1 MTQKQQ
7 NYSFALSVMI
17 VLSFLLGFITTMNN
31 SMIDFCTK
39 AFSLD
44 ETQRQLVNTAFY
56 GAYIFSVP
64 IAWILGKIGYK
75 RALVAGMAIVGLGF
89 LLNVPGISFGYY
101 GFLSC
106 MFIVALGIVLLQ
118 VAINPYVL
126 ALGPVET
133 AASRLTLN
141 QTFNSLAT
149 TIAPVFVSML
159 IVSGGTYEASAIK
172 APFLGLGL
180 FALVL
185 GAIVLGLKLPA
196 IQEQGESSERAA
208 SHKTSAFKYPH
219 VWLGTLGIFVYMG
232 VEIGI
237 PSFFP
242 ARVEALG
249 LNIAEPTKYLSLYWG
264 GLLVG
269 RALGAGVLT
278 RFSARTILTSCCGIS
293 ALCIVASLLT
303 TGWVSIWLF
312 IATGLFHSIMWSCIF
327 SLASAD
333 LGPNTKQASGIICTG
348 VIGAAILMPMMG
360 SVQKTAGLT
369 VAICFLFAYYLYL
382 AWFARKGSQIRTQ
395 SK

>member
-56 GAYIFSVP
+56 GAYVFSIP
-64 IAWILGKIGYK
+64 IAWILGRMGYK
-75 RALVAGMAIVGLGF
+75 RALVAGMGMVGLGF
-89 LLNVPGISFGYY
+89 LLNVLGLSFGYY
-101 GFLSC
+101 GFLCC

-118 VAINPYVL
+118 VALNPYVL
-126 ALGPVET
+126 ALGPPET

-149 TIAPVFVSML
+149 TVAPVFVSML

-172 APFLGLGL
+172 APFIGLGIFSIL
-180 FALVL
+180 L
-185 GAIVLGLKLPA
+185 GVIVLGLKLPV
-196 IQEQGESSERAA
+196 IPEETETSGDQTR
-208 SHKTSAFKYPH
+208 HKSSAFRYPH
-219 VWLGTLGIFVYMG
+219 VLLGTLGIFVYMG

-242 ARVEALG
+242 ARVQALG
-249 LNIAEPTKYLSLYWG
+249 LDIDEPTKYLSLYWG

-269 RALGAGVLT
+269 RALGAGILT
-278 RFSARTILTSCCGIS
+278 RFSARTILLVFSGLS
-293 ALCIVASLLT
+293 AFCVAASLLT
-303 TGWVSIWLF
+303 SGWLSLWLF

-333 LGPNTKQASGIICTG
+333 LGPNAKQASGIICTG
-348 VIGAAILMPMMG
+348 VIGAAILMPLMG
-360 SVQKTAGLT
+360 TVQKTIGLT
-369 VAICFLFAYYLYL
+369 AAICFLFVYYLYL
-382 AWFARKGSQIRTQ
+382 AWFAQKGSRIRTNA
-395 SK
+395 